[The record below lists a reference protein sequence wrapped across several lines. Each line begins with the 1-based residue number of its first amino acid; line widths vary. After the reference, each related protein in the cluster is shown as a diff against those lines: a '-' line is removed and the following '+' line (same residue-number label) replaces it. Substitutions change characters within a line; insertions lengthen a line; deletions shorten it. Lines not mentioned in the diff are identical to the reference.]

1 MNNFPPRFEHELAE
15 AVHALVS
22 RGKTV
27 YLHSK
32 GRFIFPLAPSRNV
45 RWRALPAFLAAC
57 LALFAVCISSARG
70 DDKGDWR
77 YWQAEQGLAD
87 SYIMS
92 ISRDPTGAIWMVH
105 GDELAVT
112 RFDGRTFTIIQSPLL
127 YNRFESLDGRSGW
140 VADHNGLYYFHG
152 KWDSF
157 PEVGFTVP
165 DYYLRVVDLGDARA
179 LLLYPDRL
187 VRFSADSRRSEPF
200 PLPGLNV
207 GRLLAFARALD
218 GKVWIV
224 GDKGVAELLADD
236 SAGGLHLG
244 KQYLLGNLPV
254 NDLRYPIACPD
265 GELFVT
271 ATLKGTGGQVALRLS
286 NGKWELVAGQTQGIS
301 RGLLRAWRD
310 GNGDLW
316 VVEGD
321 TLRRK
326 PGDDPEADW
335 QDVDQEDE
343 VLSARIRDIAFN
355 PDGTFFVA
363 TSRGLALHVN
373 HEWKSYS
380 NRMDSKGH
388 AIDLRQPM
396 SALIEDQRHALWFLG
411 EAQLFRFYHNQWDE
425 YPFPDAFIIDS
436 YQPNSLGELPDGRI
450 LIQLSPEPYVTQ
462 VNSIGSLPGGTIPP
476 SLPPNTK
483 PYLAIFD
490 PENARF
496 SVVKPPPG
504 YKPKMFC
511 RRSNGT
517 FLLAMV
523 AEDSN
528 NDDALA
534 ILKGD
539 SISNP
544 VSIHAKWNI
553 GYWRAMAEAA
563 NGDLWVGGTGGLG
576 RFANGEYRQFD
587 LAQAERNGFETRN
600 AVKPRSVFSFF
611 FEPGGTMLVG
621 GRDGLYRWT
630 GSQLEFLT
638 DRIQVARGTIRD
650 GNGVLWIVS
659 GSGVF
664 RNFRRRESAV
674 ASGPNEWVLNTR
686 FDGLPSPIGYSILE
700 DSSKRIWVL
709 TSKGPAVHQA
719 NANHDPPEAVIP
731 AHENSHEA
739 TTSGAFQVLFS
750 GKSRWDLTP
759 PDLLQFSYRLDGAAW
774 SPFTGD
780 TLAIFQKLPS
790 GRHRFEVIA
799 MDRQGNI
806 SPTPAR
812 LDFSVV
818 APWYRTSA
826 FLTLLTAVLITIAYL
841 IGFAFHQIRVRSQ
854 MTVAA
859 EAAKAANQAKSEF
872 LANMSHEIRTPLNGI
887 VGMTDLAL
895 ETDLSPEQREYL
907 ETVKLSSD
915 SLITVINDVLDFS
928 KIEAGKLDI
937 ESLDFHLRDSL
948 EATMKTLALR
958 ADEKGLELLC
968 EIAPEVPEIVRG
980 DSTRIRQVVVNLVG
994 NAIKFTSEGEIELKV
1009 QAEGEASGASR
1020 LFHFTISDTG
1030 IGIPADKQKAI
1041 FAPFAQADA
1050 STTRKY
1056 GGTGLGL
1063 TISTRLVEMMGG
1075 KIWVESEEGRG
1086 SRFHFTVLLGV
1097 ADAREIVVGAV
1108 APPEILRG
1116 VKVLIVD
1123 DNRTNRR
1130 ILEGMLLR
1138 WEMKPVSVEGG
1149 EEALAELEAAQR
1161 AGVAYPLVITDLL
1174 MPGMDG
1180 FHLVEKIRSRPEL
1193 ATATIMM
1200 LTSAGTR
1207 GDSERC
1213 RELGVAAYLM
1223 KPIRQ
1228 SELREAVARV
1238 LGAREQ
1244 EGTIPLITRY
1254 SLKDAREPGTSLR
1267 VLLAEDN
1274 TVNQRLAVRL
1284 LEKRG
1289 HRVVLVSNG
1298 RDALAALGKES
1309 YDLVLMDVQ
1318 MPEMD
1323 GLEATRALR
1332 EKEKKNGTHQMV
1344 IALTAHAMKGDR
1356 EKCLAAGMDGY
1367 ISKPIRPQELDD
1379 MLEAF
1384 VTGRT
1389 QPAPSPEPAGLTQ

>member
-1 MNNFPPRFEHELAE
+1 MNHKVP
-15 AVHALVS
+15 AVGGWKVDRMKLKVQTNS
-22 RGKTV
+22 
-27 YLHSK
+27 
-32 GRFIFPLAPSRNV
+32 LAPPHNAR
-45 RWRALPAFLAAC
+45 RRALPAFLAAC
-57 LALFAVCISSARG
+57 LTLFAMCVLPVRA
-70 DDKGDWR
+70 DDTGDWR

-105 GDELAVT
+105 GDELAMT
-112 RFDGRTFTIIQSPLL
+112 RFDGKRFNIIESPLL
-127 YNRFESLDGRSGW
+127 YNRFDSLDGHNGW
-140 VADHNGLYYFHG
+140 VADHNGLYYYHG

-157 PEVGFTVP
+157 PELGFTVP
-165 DYYLRVVDLGDARA
+165 DYYLRVLDLGDAHA
-179 LLLYPDRL
+179 LLMFPDRL
-187 VRFSADSRRSEPF
+187 VRFSAESRQSEPF
-200 PLPGLNV
+200 PLPGLNI
-207 GRLLAFARALD
+207 GRLLVFARALD

-224 GDKGVAELLADD
+224 GEKGVAELLADN
-236 SAGGLHLG
+236 SAAGLHLG
-244 KQYLLGNLPV
+244 KQYLLGNLSV
-254 NDLRYPIACPD
+254 TDLRYPIACPG

-271 ATLKGTGGQVALRLS
+271 ATPKGKGGQVALQFW
-286 NGKWELVAGQTQGIS
+286 NGEWDIVARQERGAS
-301 RGLLRAWRD
+301 RLLRAWRD

-316 VVEGD
+316 MAEGD
-321 TLRRK
+321 SLRRK
-326 PGDDPEADW
+326 PADDPKADW
-335 QDVDQEDE
+335 QDVDQDGEI
-343 VLSARIRDIAFN
+343 LSARIADIAFN
-355 PDGTFFVA
+355 PDGTFFLA

-380 NRMDSKGH
+380 NKMDSRGN
-388 AIDLRQPM
+388 AINLQQPM
-396 SALIEDQRHALWFLG
+396 SAVIEDQRHALWFLG

-425 YPFPDAFIIDS
+425 YLFPEGFIIDY

-462 VNSIGSLPGGTIPP
+462 VNPLVNLPSVGIPA
-476 SLPPNTK
+476 SLPPTAN

-490 PENARF
+490 PEKARF
-496 SVVKPPPG
+496 SAVKPPPG

-523 AEDSN
+523 AMDGN

-534 ILKGD
+534 ILDGD
-539 SISNP
+539 SISKP

-553 GYWRAMAEAA
+553 GYWRAMTEGG
-563 NGDLWVGGTGGLG
+563 NNDVWVGGTGGLG
-576 RFANGEYRQFD
+576 RFANGQYQQFD
-587 LAQAERNGFETRN
+587 LAKAVRNGFEIRN
-600 AVKPRSVFSFF
+600 AVKPKSVFSLFF
-611 FEPGGTMLVG
+611 DSDGTMLVG
-621 GRDGLYRWT
+621 GRDGLYRYN
-630 GSQLEFLT
+630 GNQLDFLI
-638 DRIQVARGTIRD
+638 DRIQVARGIIRD
-650 GNGVLWIVS
+650 GAGTTWIVS

-664 RNFRRRESAV
+664 RNFRRQQ
-674 ASGPNEWVLNTR
+674 SGMGFGSNEWVLNTR

-700 DSSKRIWVL
+700 DSSNRIWVL

-719 NANHDPPEAVIP
+719 NANRIPPEAFIP
-731 AHENSHEA
+731 ADRNTQEA
-739 TTSGAFQVLFS
+739 ASSGEFRVLFS
-750 GKSRWDLTP
+750 GRSKWDLTP

-774 SPFTGD
+774 SPFAEG
-780 TLAIFQKLPS
+780 TLATFQKLPF
-790 GRHRFEVIA
+790 GQHRFEVIA

-806 SPTPAR
+806 SPTPAQ
-812 LDFSVV
+812 LVFSVV

-826 FLTLLTAVLITIAYL
+826 FLALLAMVLITITYL
-841 IGFAFHQIRVRSQ
+841 TGFAFHQFRIRAK
-854 MTVAA
+854 MTVTA

-895 ETDLSPEQREYL
+895 ETELTPEQREFL
-907 ETVKLSSD
+907 DIVKLSSD
-915 SLITVINDVLDFS
+915 SLVTVINDVLDFS

-937 ESLDFHLRDSL
+937 EALDFPLRDSL

-958 ADEKGLELLC
+958 ADQKGLELLC

-980 DSTRIRQVVVNLVG
+980 DATRIRQVVVNLVG
-994 NAIKFTSEGEIELKV
+994 NAIKFTGAGEVALKV
-1009 QAEGEASGASR
+1009 HAEGEASGPSR
-1020 LFHFTISDTG
+1020 LFHFIVSDTG
-1030 IGIPADKQKAI
+1030 IGIPPEKQKTI

-1086 SRFHFTVLLGV
+1086 SQFHFTLPLGV
-1097 ADAREIVVGAV
+1097 ADAKEIVVGSI
-1108 APPEILRG
+1108 APAEILRG

-1130 ILEGMLLR
+1130 ILEGMLVR
-1138 WEMKPVSVEGG
+1138 WEMKTASVEGG
-1149 EEALAELEAAQR
+1149 EEALVELEAAQR
-1161 AGVAYPLVITDLL
+1161 AGAAYPLVITDLL

-1180 FHLVEKIRSRPEL
+1180 FHLVEKIRNRPEL
-1193 ATATIMM
+1193 STATIMM

-1207 GDSERC
+1207 GDSDRC

-1228 SELREAVARV
+1228 SELREAIARV

-1244 EGTIPLITRY
+1244 EGAIPLITRY
-1254 SLKDAREPGTSLR
+1254 SLKDAREPGISLR
-1267 VLLAEDN
+1267 ILLAEDN
-1274 TVNQRLAVRL
+1274 AVNQRLAVRL

-1289 HRVVLVSNG
+1289 HRVELASNG
-1298 RDALAALGKES
+1298 REALTALEKES

-1356 EKCLAAGMDGY
+1356 ERCLDAGMDGY
-1367 ISKPIRPQELDD
+1367 LSKPIHPQELDD
-1379 MLEAF
+1379 VLDSF
-1384 VTGRT
+1384 VAGRT
-1389 QPAPSPEPAGLTQ
+1389 QAAPSPEPAGLVR